1 MSLLQNFN
9 KRSLTIAATV
19 IAVLAGGVGVSF
31 ALSALPDSTNDNP
44 TTTIIAGVPTQ
55 DLALAADS
63 TVAVVAPG
71 STATSST
78 STSTSSVNASAMTT
92 PVGAPPAASIG
103 GIGGDD
109 DDGDDDDGDDDGD
122 DDHEEDDD
130 DDDD

>member
-1 MSLLQNFN
+1 MSLFQNLN
-9 KRSLTIAATV
+9 KKSMTIAATV
-19 IAVLAGGVGVSF
+19 LSVLVGGVGVSF
-31 ALSALPDSTNDNP
+31 ALSVLPDESKESP

-109 DDGDDDDGDDDGD
+109 DDGE

-130 DDDD
+130 DD